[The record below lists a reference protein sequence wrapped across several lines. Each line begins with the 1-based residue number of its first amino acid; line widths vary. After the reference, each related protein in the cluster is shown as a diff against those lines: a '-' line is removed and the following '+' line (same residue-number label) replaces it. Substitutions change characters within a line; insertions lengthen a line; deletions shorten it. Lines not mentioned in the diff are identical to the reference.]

1 MSDWPEEDDDPPQ
14 WRLSTSKGSYQRLT
28 REIGSEPASR
38 NSMMAAWTRYRTG
51 LPQAAPDVLVHSAGV
66 MPSRAG

>member
-1 MSDWPEEDDDPPQ
+1 MSHWPEEDDDPPQ

-38 NSMMAAWTRYRTG
+38 NSMMAAWTVLQVSWWRGVPSFMTG
-51 LPQAAPDVLVHSAGV
+51 WL
-66 MPSRAG
+66 